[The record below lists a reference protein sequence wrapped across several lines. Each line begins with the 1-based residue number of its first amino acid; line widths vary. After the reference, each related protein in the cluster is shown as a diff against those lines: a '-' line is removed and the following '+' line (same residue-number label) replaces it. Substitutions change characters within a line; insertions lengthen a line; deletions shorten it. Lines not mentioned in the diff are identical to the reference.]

1 MNLFS
6 ICPWVH
12 QSINVLKSEDQVK
25 EVWFPDINPS
35 NIACQDGQFS
45 MAAGDFLEVKILLNF
60 IVKTYTE
67 VK

>member
-1 MNLFS
+1 VNLFS

-45 MAAGDFLEVKILLNF
+45 MAAGDFLEVKILLR
-60 IVKTYTE
+60 KPTW
-67 VK
+67 K

>member
-1 MNLFS
+1 
-6 ICPWVH
+6 
-12 QSINVLKSEDQVK
+12 VLKSEDQVK

-45 MAAGDFLEVKILLNF
+45 MAAGDFLEVKLLFNF
-60 IVKTYTE
+60 IVKTYME